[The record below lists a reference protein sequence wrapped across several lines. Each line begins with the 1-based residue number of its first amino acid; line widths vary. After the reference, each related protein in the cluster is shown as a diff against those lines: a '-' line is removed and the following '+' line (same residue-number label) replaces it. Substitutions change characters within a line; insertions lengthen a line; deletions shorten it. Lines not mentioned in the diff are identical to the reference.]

1 MKINLKNIIGLLMI
15 ASFAACSTNH
25 NDKTPL
31 AKVNNVFLYKEDVLS
46 LMPKGMSEKD
56 SVVFVSTYIKDW
68 AKQQLLLQK
77 AKINLTEEE
86 KTKIEDLVNNYHKDL
101 LANKYLEAIIKQ
113 ELDTVISREEL
124 ENYYKENKEIFNL
137 KEALLKFRY
146 IAFNDGILNKKE
158 LTSWFRDN
166 SDKSNAALK
175 KQALQLNSF
184 HLNDTIWVRYDDI
197 KNHSSFLGSYNKNKF
212 LKKNRYFKEE
222 DSVTTYLVEIKDVLL
237 PGETAPFSYAVPTI
251 NSMLLHKRKL
261 QFLRKI
267 EETIIND
274 AIKQKELQLYD

>member
-1 MKINLKNIIGLLMI
+1 MI